1 MQIDEILYKIGRNL
15 HGRRGDVRIT
25 EQQATKCCTRE
36 QRLAQMGN
44 NEETNYGEQ
53 LYNVLFEIIGNKKNA
68 IILESLRGENAV
80 LTCLLRNE
88 EELHPSELA
97 EKLSLVPGRMTDIL
111 KTLEKKGMIRRE
123 PDPDDR
129 RRVLVK
135 ITPKGIRDVTERREK
150 VRTQYSGLYQ
160 ALGLYDTVKLIELLK
175 KLNRYIDEM

>member
-1 MQIDEILYKIGRNL
+1 MDKK
-15 HGRRGDVRIT
+15 
-25 EQQATKCCTRE
+25 QQGWKCGTRD
-36 QRLAQMGN
+36 QRFAQMGN

-80 LTCLLRNE
+80 LTCLLHNE
-88 EELHPSELA
+88 EELHPGELA

-123 PDPDDR
+123 PDPEDR

-135 ITPKGIRDVTERREK
+135 ITPKGVRDVTERREK
-150 VRTQYSGLYQ
+150 VRSQYSGLYQ

-175 KLNRYIDEM
+175 KMNRYFDEM